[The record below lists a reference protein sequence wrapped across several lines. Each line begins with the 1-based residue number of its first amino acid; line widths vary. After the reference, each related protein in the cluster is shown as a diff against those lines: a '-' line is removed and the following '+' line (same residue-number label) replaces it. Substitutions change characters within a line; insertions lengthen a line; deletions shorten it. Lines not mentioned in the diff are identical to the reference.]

1 MTTIHMCSSQ
11 NLLEIYPLIQ
21 KQGWLDL
28 NFNFETS
35 ANKKQFICRFKLVNG
50 NLCLT
55 ILIVNLLL
63 LSANDVFTRKLIDI
77 QIRAFSEVVE
87 KLWYYVKSIR
97 FGSVSGPYFPAFE
110 MTDTRSYF
118 AVFRPNTGKYGSERL
133 RIRKCLRSVK
143 VLY

>member
-55 ILIVNLLL
+55 ILMVNLLL

-77 QIRAFSEVVE
+77 QKGPFQSSLSQFRGCREALVLRE
-87 KLWYYVKSIR
+87 KYPFWEC
-97 FGSVSGPYFPAFE
+97 F
-110 MTDTRSYF
+110 
-118 AVFRPNTGKYGSERL
+118 
-133 RIRKCLRSVK
+133 
-143 VLY
+143 